1 MLQIKLL
8 KESSFTRKFSPTKFL
23 GNKISELP
31 RISLPII
38 LLLLTRTLGEHNASQ
53 VFLKIQPVS
62 SPPPSSET
70 SAAVAIYPGTD
81 KPLARPGGI

>member
-8 KESSFTRKFSPTKFL
+8 KESSFTCKFSPTKFL
-23 GNKISELP
+23 ENKISELP
-31 RISLPII
+31 RISLPLI

-62 SPPPSSET
+62 PPPSSET
-70 SAAVAIYPGTD
+70 SAPVSIYPGTD